1 MRELVIKKITRD
13 FNNGLNEIP
22 FWGRTLNGVREPEE
36 GPITKEQ
43 LNIIL
48 CGTDN
53 EMLLEILDSQACD
66 KYR

>member
-36 GPITKEQ
+36 GQ
-43 LNIIL
+43 LQKN
-48 CGTDN
+48 
-53 EMLLEILDSQACD
+53 S
-66 KYR
+66 